1 MKILRQ
7 KTLGKIGYL
16 IIFLSSQ
23 KTVGG
28 IKDKIVSLFK
38 TNATKN
44 YSKTARLNSVYED
57 KRI

>member
-44 YSKTARLNSVYED
+44 YSKTARLNSV
-57 KRI
+57 